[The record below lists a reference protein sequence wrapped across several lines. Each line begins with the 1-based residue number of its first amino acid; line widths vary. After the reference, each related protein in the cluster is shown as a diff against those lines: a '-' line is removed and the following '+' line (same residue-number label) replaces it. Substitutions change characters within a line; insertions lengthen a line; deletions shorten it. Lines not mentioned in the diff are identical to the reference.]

1 MINYII
7 LSTSTDLAAQAGGY
21 TIAAVG
27 WIIVFCA
34 LAVLVFI
41 FMGIPKLLE
50 LSIKSKL
57 KKQGKHEDGKTINID
72 ADVNVAISLAL
83 HMYFDELHDEESNII
98 TIKNA
103 QKQYSPWSS
112 KIYGVQNQPHR
123 R

>member
-1 MINYII
+1 MNYII
-7 LSTSTDLAAQAGGY
+7 LSTSTDLAAKAGGY
-21 TIAAVG
+21 TIAIVG
-27 WIIVFCA
+27 LSIVFIA
-34 LAVLVFI
+34 LAALIII
-41 FMGIPKLLE
+41 FMGIPKVLE
-50 LSIKSKL
+50 WSIKSRL
-57 KKQGKHEDGKTINID
+57 KKEGKHEDGKTINIE